1 MNIFEFLGRLLIAAL
16 FLIEGFGK
24 IHIQE
29 DVIMYME
36 AYGVPEL
43 LFVPALVIEILFPIL
58 LIVGYKT
65 KWVAA
70 VLALFTFTVAVIF
83 HTNFNEDMQLISF
96 LKDLAIAGG
105 LIIVICNGSGKFSLD
120 YYFKSKKNETN

>member
-1 MNIFEFLGRLLIAAL
+1 
-16 FLIEGFGK
+16 
-24 IHIQE
+24 
-29 DVIMYME
+29 MYME